1 MLRVEETQQAVE
13 FSAALIAKFDDVK
26 SRYPQGKQK
35 SALLPI
41 LHLTQAE
48 FGWLSSAAMDK
59 VAEYLGILP
68 IEVYEVATFYTMYF
82 LRPQG
87 KYVLEVCRTGP
98 CCLVGAE
105 KIMDH
110 IEQRL
115 GVKEGEVTPDGLFS
129 WRGVECL
136 AACGFGPVL
145 QIGPEYTFYEN
156 LTPESVDKLIA
167 DLKSGRDNQQSFQRV
182 NPVATVDNKAS
193 EQEYNN
199 TILPPTDPTQRSA
212 EEI

>member
-1 MLRVEETQQAVE
+1 MLRVDEQPQQEVT
-13 FSAALIAKFDDVK
+13 FSPELVKQFDDIV
-26 SRYPQGKQK
+26 SRYPEGKQK

-41 LHLTQAE
+41 LHLVQAE
-48 FGWLSSAAMDK
+48 YGWLSSKAMDK
-59 VAEYLGILP
+59 VAEYLKLED
-68 IEVYEVATFYTMYF
+68 IEVYEVATFYSMYF
-82 LRPQG
+82 MRPQG

-110 IEQRL
+110 IEQKL

-136 AACGFGPVL
+136 AACGYGPVL

-156 LTPESVDKLIA
+156 LTNESVDTLI
-167 DLKSGRDNQQSFQRV
+167 DGLK
-182 NPVATVDNKAS
+182 AKA
-193 EQEYNN
+193 NN
-199 TILPPTDPTQRSA
+199 
-212 EEI
+212 

>member
-1 MLRVEETQQAVE
+1 MLNVKHNEAVE
-13 FSAALIAKFDDVK
+13 FTEEMLAKFAEIVA
-26 SRYPQGKQK
+26 RYPEGRQK

-41 LHLTQAE
+41 LHEVQAKQ
-48 FGWLSSAAMDK
+48 GWLSVPSMDK
-59 VAEYLGILP
+59 VAEYLQLEP
-68 IEVYEVATFYTMYF
+68 IEVYEVATFYTMFF

-105 KIMDH
+105 RIMKH
-110 IEQRL
+110 IEGKL

-136 AACGFGPVL
+136 AACGYGPVL

-156 LTPESVDKLIA
+156 LTEESVDQLI
-167 DLKSGRDNQQSFQRV
+167 DELKEKSNG
-182 NPVATVDNKAS
+182 
-193 EQEYNN
+193 
-199 TILPPTDPTQRSA
+199 
-212 EEI
+212 

>member
-1 MLRVEETQQAVE
+1 MLRVDDAQAVPVE
-13 FSAALIAKFDDVK
+13 FSSELIIKFDDIV
-26 SRYPQGKQK
+26 SRYPEGKQK

-41 LHLTQAE
+41 LHLVQAE
-48 FGWLSSAAMDK
+48 YGWLSAPAMDK
-59 VAEYLGILP
+59 VADYLKIKD
-68 IEVYEVATFYTMYF
+68 IEVYEVATFYSMYF
-82 LRPQG
+82 MRPQG

-105 KIMDH
+105 KIMDY
-110 IEQRL
+110 IENKL

-156 LTPESVDKLIA
+156 LTEASVDNLIG
-167 DLKSGRDNQQSFQRV
+167 DLKRKG
-182 NPVATVDNKAS
+182 
-193 EQEYNN
+193 NN
-199 TILPPTDPTQRSA
+199 
-212 EEI
+212 